1 MNALNNIIAVI
12 SRTRFLSITVL
23 FFSTIAL
30 LPADSFCFQTTLQT
44 QQSQPPKLFTL
55 ERTFG
60 GEELP
65 IEYRLD
71 SRQYTI
77 SGEIYLAVNKIGD
90 VYVYDNRNIKVYDKS
105 GAIKAL
111 LNYSLKGKSWG
122 LTWNV
127 QPILISSKGY
137 LTTQYNGAGMIFLPD
152 NTLLKDWRLDGT
164 PVAEL
169 FFFVG
174 QQLHRGNTFSLYA
187 FNENELIYVGH
198 TMTED
203 NPNETYYNRIIYENN
218 GKLKEVAQY
227 ELFDMACHKERGAGF
242 SQSSQEELGEL
253 HFALLPDDRILY
265 CHTYYDVTYF
275 ENKSASGG
283 KDNTGYCVFHI
294 SNPDGSDER
303 RLTYTFTPIP
313 FTRLN
318 LKQAIASYGRA
329 DKADKKLRK
338 RLELLKYFKPFEE
351 MFVDGEYIFLITE
364 SYYVKKPVGVVL
376 KTEMQE
382 TSVMSIEYEFI
393 PALIHDGFAYRIN
406 TSNPQPFVEKYRINP
421 IVYGK

>member
-1 MNALNNIIAVI
+1 MNALNNIMVLI
-12 SRTRFLSITVL
+12 SQTRFFSITAL
-23 FFSTIAL
+23 FCSTIAL
-30 LPADSFCFQTTLQT
+30 LPAESFCFQTTLQT

-55 ERTFG
+55 ERTYG

-71 SRQYTI
+71 SRNYTPSVAKAI
-77 SGEIYLAVNKIGD
+77 AVNTAGD

-127 QPILISSKGY
+127 QPISISSKEY

-164 PVAEL
+164 PAAEL
-169 FFFVG
+169 YFFAG
-174 QQLHRGNTFSLYA
+174 QQLHIGNTFSLIA
-187 FNENELIYVGH
+187 LNENELIYVGH

-203 NPNETYYNRIIYENN
+203 NPNETYYNLIVYEKNGILKIIAKYD
-218 GKLKEVAQY
+218 
-227 ELFDMACHKERGAGF
+227 LFNMACHKERGGGF
-242 SQSSQEELGEL
+242 RQTLNNKLGRL
-253 HFALLPDDRILY
+253 HFALLPDDRIIY

-329 DKADKKLRK
+329 NNADKKLRK

-351 MFVDGEYIFLITE
+351 MFVDGKYIFLVTD
-364 SYYVKKPVGVVL
+364 SYYVKKPVGVVI
-376 KTEMQE
+376 KTDVQE
-382 TSVMSIEYEFI
+382 TSVMSIEYEFV
-393 PALIHDGFAYRIN
+393 PALIRDGYAYRIN
-406 TSNPQPFVEKYRINP
+406 SSILQPVVEKYKINP
-421 IVYGK
+421 KVYGK

>member
-1 MNALNNIIAVI
+1 
-12 SRTRFLSITVL
+12 
-23 FFSTIAL
+23 
-30 LPADSFCFQTTLQT
+30 
-44 QQSQPPKLFTL
+44 
-55 ERTFG
+55 
-60 GEELP
+60 
-65 IEYRLD
+65 
-71 SRQYTI
+71 
-77 SGEIYLAVNKIGD
+77 
-90 VYVYDNRNIKVYDKS
+90 VYDKS

-127 QPILISSKGY
+127 QPISISSKEY

-164 PVAEL
+164 PAAEL
-169 FFFVG
+169 YFFAG
-174 QQLHRGNTFSLYA
+174 QQLHIGNTFSLIA
-187 FNENELIYVGH
+187 LNENELIYVGH

-203 NPNETYYNRIIYENN
+203 NPNETYYNLIVYEKNGTLKIIAKYD
-218 GKLKEVAQY
+218 
-227 ELFDMACHKERGAGF
+227 LFNMACHKEWGGGF
-242 SQSSQEELGEL
+242 SQAGQKELGRL
-253 HFALLPDDRILY
+253 HFALLPDDRIIY
-265 CHTYYDVTYF
+265 CHTYYDVTY
-275 ENKSASGG
+275 

-318 LKQAIASYGRA
+318 LKQAIATLGRSGNGTA
-329 DKADKKLRK
+329 NKKLYK

-364 SYYVKKPVGVVL
+364 SYYVKKPVGVVI

-382 TSVMSIEYEFI
+382 TSVMSIEYEFV
-393 PALIHDGFAYRIN
+393 PALIRDGFAYRI
-406 TSNPQPFVEKYRINP
+406 TTRIYQPVVEKYKINP